1 MFEIKDNYKL
11 MFSNI
16 KKHFTAYLIKNNQL
30 KSLVIGL
37 SGGIDSALTCILA
50 NEILKDIPDIT
61 LLGRSLPIETNKKE
75 EISRA
80 EEIGKLFC
88 DDFETHDL
96 TDAYKNFYEQI
107 VPANRIKDLP
117 QTKLLEEKIRKGNI
131 KARIRMIYL
140 FDLAHF
146 QKGMVLST
154 DNYTELML
162 GFWTLHGDVGNFG
175 LLQYLWKT
183 EVYGLA
189 RYLEAEYRKKK
200 ELNKADAL
208 KYSIEAVPTDGLGIT
223 SNDFDQIKVPDYE
236 TADNILIEHLN
247 KDSGNIS
254 VDEEHPVIKRYKA
267 TKFKRLDPLN
277 IKRED
282 IFKEDT

>member
-1 MFEIKDNYKL
+1 MFEIRDEYKL
-11 MFSNI
+11 IFSNI
-16 KKHFTAYLIKNNQL
+16 KNQFSLYLKENNQL

-50 NEILKDIPDIT
+50 NEIIKDIPNIT
-61 LLGRSLPIETNKKE
+61 LMGRSLPIETNKNE

-80 EEIGKLFC
+80 EEIGKFFC
-88 DDFETHDL
+88 DDFATIDL
-96 TDAYKNFYEQI
+96 SLAYKNFYKEI
-107 VPANRIKDLP
+107 VSGKRIQD
-117 QTKLLEEKIRKGNI
+117 QSVQEKIRKGNI

-146 QKGMVLST
+146 QNGMVLST
-154 DNYTELML
+154 DNLTELML

-189 RYLEAEYRKKK
+189 KYFEAEFIKRNEKDR
-200 ELNKADAL
+200 ADAL
-208 KYSIEAVPTDGLGIT
+208 RRSIDAMPTDGLGIT
-223 SNDFDQIKVPDYE
+223 TSDFDQIKVPDYE
-236 TADNILIEHLN
+236 TADKILLGYLN
-247 KDSGNIS
+247 GDRT
-254 VDEEHPVIKRYKA
+254 DEAHPVIERYKS
-267 TKFKRLDPLN
+267 TQFKRLDPLN

-282 IFKEDT
+282 IFKS

>member
-16 KKHFTAYLIKNNQL
+16 KKQLAVYLTKNNQL
-30 KSLVIGL
+30 QSLVIGL

-50 NEILKDIPDIT
+50 NEIIKDIPNVT
-61 LLGRSLPIETNKKE
+61 LIGRSLPIETNKTE

-80 EEIGKLFC
+80 EEIGRLFC

-107 VPANRIKDLP
+107 VSKKRIKNLLH
-117 QTKLLEEKIRKGNI
+117 TKLFEEKIRKGNI

-146 QKGMVLST
+146 HKGMVLST
-154 DNYTELML
+154 DNFTELML

-175 LLQYLWKT
+175 LFQYLWKT

-189 RYLEAEYRKKK
+189 RYLETEYRKK
-200 ELNKADAL
+200 NQQDKADVL
-208 KYSIEAVPTDGLGIT
+208 KHSIDAVPTDGLGIT
-223 SNDFDQIKVPDYE
+223 SSDFDQIKVPDYA
-236 TADNILIEHLN
+236 TADKILLRYLN
-247 KDSGNIS
+247 GDP
-254 VDEEHPVIKRYKA
+254 VDKEHPVIKRYKS
-267 TKFKRLDPLN
+267 TKFKRLDPLS

-282 IFKEDT
+282 MFKECT

>member
-1 MFEIKDNYKL
+1 MFEIRNEYKL
-11 MFSNI
+11 IFSNI
-16 KKHFTAYLIKNNQL
+16 KKQFSSYLKENNQL

-50 NEILKDIPDIT
+50 NEIIKDIPNIT
-61 LLGRSLPIETNKKE
+61 LIGRGLPIKTNKKE

-80 EEIGKLFC
+80 EETGRLFC
-88 DDFETHDL
+88 DDFETIDL
-96 TDAYKNFYEQI
+96 SLAYKKFYNEI
-107 VPANRIKDLP
+107 VPEKRREDLSV
-117 QTKLLEEKIRKGNI
+117 QEKIRKGNV

-154 DNYTELML
+154 DNLTELML

-189 RYLEAEYRKKK
+189 RYFEAEYNKRNEK
-200 ELNKADAL
+200 NKADAL
-208 KYSIEAVPTDGLGIT
+208 RKSIDAVPTDGLGIT
-223 SNDFDQIKVPDYE
+223 LSDFDQIKVPDYE
-236 TADNILIEHLN
+236 TADKILLGYLN
-247 KDSGNIS
+247 GDRTDK
-254 VDEEHPVIKRYKA
+254 EHPVVKRYKS
-267 TKFKRLDPLN
+267 TKFKRRDPLN

-282 IFKEDT
+282 IFKITRTT

>member
-11 MFSNI
+11 MFLNI
-16 KKHFTAYLIKNNQL
+16 KKHFAAYLIKNNQL

-88 DDFETHDL
+88 DDFETLDL

-107 VPANRIKDLP
+107 VPANRIKDLL
-117 QTKLLEEKIRKGNI
+117 QTKLFEEKIRKGNI

-189 RYLEAEYRKKK
+189 RYFEAEYRKKK

-208 KYSIEAVPTDGLGIT
+208 KHSIDAVPTDGLGIT
-223 SNDFDQIKVPDYE
+223 SSDFDQIKVPDYE
-236 TADNILIEHLN
+236 TADNILIEYFK
-247 KDSGNIS
+247 KDSESIS

-282 IFKEDT
+282 IFK

>member
-1 MFEIKDNYKL
+1 MFEIKNNYQL

-16 KKHFTAYLIKNNQL
+16 KSQLSAYLVTNNQL
-30 KSLVIGL
+30 ESLVIGL
-37 SGGIDSALTCILA
+37 SGGIDSALTCALA
-50 NEILKDIPDIT
+50 NEVIKDLPNIT
-61 LLGRSLPIETNKKE
+61 LFGRSLPIETNKID

-80 EEIGKLFC
+80 EKIGQFFC

-96 TDAYKNFYEQI
+96 TDAYKNLYKHI
-107 VPANRIKDLP
+107 VPEKRIKDLP
-117 QTKLLEEKIRKGNI
+117 DTKSFEEKIRKGNV

-154 DNYTELML
+154 DNFTELML

-189 RYLEAEYRKKK
+189 KYLEDEYSKRN
-200 ELNKADAL
+200 EHNKADAL
-208 KYSIEAVPTDGLGIT
+208 RNSIDAVPTDGLGIT
-223 SNDFDQIKVPDYE
+223 TSDFDQIKVTDYE
-236 TADNILIEHLN
+236 TADNILLKYLN
-247 KDSGNIS
+247 EEKTDKD
-254 VDEEHPVIKRYKA
+254 HPVIKRYKS

-277 IKRED
+277 IKREE
-282 IFKEDT
+282 ILKP